1 MTFGLKTGGLSPAT
15 TQEERMMMSKKWY
28 EVTLIMP
35 KTVRVF
41 AEDEEEAR
49 AKAEHKLNKNNTR
62 WMADTV
68 TEEN

>member
-1 MTFGLKTGGLSPAT
+1 
-15 TQEERMMMSKKWY
+15 MMMSKKWY